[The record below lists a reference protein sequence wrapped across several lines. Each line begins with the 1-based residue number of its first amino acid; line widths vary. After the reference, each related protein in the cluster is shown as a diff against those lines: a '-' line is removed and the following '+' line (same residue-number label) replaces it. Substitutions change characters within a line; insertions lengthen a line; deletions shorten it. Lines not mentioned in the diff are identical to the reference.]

1 MEATVFNDAQLELLN
16 MMATVKSPETLSELK
31 QAISNFF
38 AQKVEDEVNRLW
50 QTGELNDAKVE
61 SFKHLHE
68 RTPYRD

>member
-1 MEATVFNDAQLELLN
+1 MEATVFNNAQLELLN
-16 MMATVKSPETLSELK
+16 MMATVKSPDTLSELK